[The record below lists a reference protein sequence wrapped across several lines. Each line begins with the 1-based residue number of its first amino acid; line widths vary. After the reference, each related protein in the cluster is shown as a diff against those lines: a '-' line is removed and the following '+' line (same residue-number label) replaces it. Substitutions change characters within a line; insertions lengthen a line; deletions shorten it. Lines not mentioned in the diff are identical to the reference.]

1 VFVNIKKST
10 ETETMDTHL
19 ILVYHLSVP
28 VKLIFF
34 LALRWQHQE
43 VIEVTINKRYKSYN
57 AHSSNLNAYLT

>member
-1 VFVNIKKST
+1 VFVNIKEKST

-34 LALRWQHQE
+34 LALGWQ
-43 VIEVTINKRYKSYN
+43 NKGWLKSQ
-57 AHSSNLNAYLT
+57 